1 MTISIEQLNE
11 RKKQLAEDF
20 NTVSKRIEDSE
31 KELVTLRNNRNALA
45 GALQQV
51 NLFLQEEQPAETA
64 TKGKTNSG
72 SSKVDKEKGMPAAK
86 QEALN
91 IATSERRYEWVI
103 KKFDMVLV
111 GCLMLKK
118 QRTKNLN

>member
-51 NLFLQEEQPAETA
+51 NLFIQEEQPAETA
-64 TKGKTNSG
+64 TIGKTNSG

-91 IATSERRYEWVI
+91 IATS
-103 KKFDMVLV
+103 
-111 GCLMLKK
+111 
-118 QRTKNLN
+118 

>member
-1 MTISIEQLNE
+1 MTISKESLDE

-20 NTVSKRIEDSE
+20 NTVSKRIEDGE
-31 KELVTLRNNRNALA
+31 KELATLRNNRNALA

-91 IATSERRYEWVI
+91 IATS
-103 KKFDMVLV
+103 
-111 GCLMLKK
+111 
-118 QRTKNLN
+118 

>member
-1 MTISIEQLNE
+1 MTIEIKDLETRREKLV
-11 RKKQLAEDF
+11 EDF
-20 NTVSKRIEDSE
+20 NTLSKRIEDSE
-31 KELVTLRNNRNALA
+31 RELVTLRNNRNALA

-72 SSKVDKEKGMPAAK
+72 SSKADKEKGMPAAK

-91 IATSERRYEWVI
+91 IATS
-103 KKFDMVLV
+103 
-111 GCLMLKK
+111 
-118 QRTKNLN
+118 

>member
-1 MTISIEQLNE
+1 MAIEIKDLE
-11 RKKQLAEDF
+11 TRRAKLVEDF
-20 NTVSKRIEDSE
+20 NTLSKRIDDSE

-51 NLFLQEEQPAETA
+51 NLFIQEEQPAETA
-64 TKGKTNSG
+64 TIGKTNSG

-91 IATSERRYEWVI
+91 IATS
-103 KKFDMVLV
+103 
-111 GCLMLKK
+111 
-118 QRTKNLN
+118 